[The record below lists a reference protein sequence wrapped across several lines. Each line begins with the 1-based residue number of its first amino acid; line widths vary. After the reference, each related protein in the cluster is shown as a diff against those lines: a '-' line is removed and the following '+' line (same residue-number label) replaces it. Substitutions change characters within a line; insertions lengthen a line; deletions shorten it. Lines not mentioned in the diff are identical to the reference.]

1 MKTKKLER
9 HYGVNS
15 LSFQVQCREFVIAP
29 NRELTSINLAS
40 HLPPFS
46 QLLNIILYKMVV
58 LER

>member
-29 NRELTSINLAS
+29 SGELMSINLAS
-40 HLPPFS
+40 QLPPFS
-46 QLLNIILYKMVV
+46 QLLNILYKMVV